1 MLPKKLYWFLRDG
14 SLKTTLPDLPGL

>member
-14 SLKTTLPDLPGL
+14 SLKTTLPDLSGL